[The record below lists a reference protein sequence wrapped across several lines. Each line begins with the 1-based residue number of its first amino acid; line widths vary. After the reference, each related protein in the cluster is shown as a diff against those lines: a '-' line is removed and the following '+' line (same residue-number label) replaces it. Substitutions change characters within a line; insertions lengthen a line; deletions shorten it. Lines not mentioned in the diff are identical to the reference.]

1 MVEEITVGAA
11 WRRLTRYLEKKG
23 IEDSDFEALQMLQS
37 LGCSKVQVL
46 EGSLLLTQD
55 QQQRLSQLSA
65 RRIAGEPLQYLLG
78 EWEFYGLTLKVGPGV
93 LIPRPD
99 TETLV
104 ETGLAFLKGKE
115 DCRVLDLCAGT
126 GCVGLAVERYAKGI
140 SVLYALEKEEAAFFY
155 LKENLSAH
163 HSRILP
169 LHQDGLH
176 PGPEAEEL
184 DLILCNPP
192 YLTGEDMESL
202 QTEVR
207 YEPATALD
215 GGEDGLDFYRGLT
228 ALWKHRLRPGGLLAY
243 EIGMGQQD
251 GVTEIL
257 TREGFTQ
264 IRWKEDVSGIV
275 RVVAGQKPEGSICQF
290 IEVGRALWQQNRK
303 PKKPQ
308 QPSSL

>member
-11 WRRLTRYLEKKG
+11 WRRLTRYLEEKG
-23 IEDSDFEALQMLQS
+23 LEDSDFEALQMLQS

-55 QQQRLSQLSA
+55 QQQRLDQLAA

-115 DCRVLDLCAGT
+115 GCRVLDLCAGT

-140 SVLYALEKEEAAFFY
+140 SAFYALEKEEAAFFY

-163 HSRILP
+163 HTPDRKRRSWISSSEIP
-169 LHQDGLH
+169 PIS
-176 PGPEAEEL
+176 PGR
-184 DLILCNPP
+184 
-192 YLTGEDMESL
+192 T
-202 QTEVR
+202 
-207 YEPATALD
+207 
-215 GGEDGLDFYRGLT
+215 
-228 ALWKHRLRPGGLLAY
+228 W
-243 EIGMGQQD
+243 
-251 GVTEIL
+251 
-257 TREGFTQ
+257 
-264 IRWKEDVSGIV
+264 
-275 RVVAGQKPEGSICQF
+275 RVC
-290 IEVGRALWQQNRK
+290 K
-303 PKKPQ
+303 PK
-308 QPSSL
+308 SATSLPPPWTGGRTAWTFTGASPPFGSTVSDPGDFWPMKSAWGSRTG